1 MFSFINV
8 AIIVL
13 CFILYIFSFF
23 SRTYFILIVYF
34 TPSVISSDDCWMS
47 VKIMLDQC
55 NTQNYTKV
63 KFVFYIPLRLN
74 FMALTLSGR
83 VASTAYHEKP
93 PVFPGG
99 MPVITW
105 IKICFLWKMNQQ
117 YRNFFNDS
125 KIHRIRRNI
134 LKTRLWLF
142 IRFRS
147 NTCKSAC
154 KNLAYVIYAKSLCK
168 AVLL

>member
-1 MFSFINV
+1 MFSFISV

-13 CFILYIFSFF
+13 CFILYIFPFF
-23 SRTYFILIVYF
+23 SGTYFILIVYF
-34 TPSVISSDDCWMS
+34 TPSVISSDDF
-47 VKIMLDQC
+47 VKIMLDVC

-74 FMALTLSGR
+74 FMALNPFRSSGKH
-83 VASTAYHEKP
+83 STSWKTNS
-93 PVFPGG
+93 FPGG

-105 IKICFLWKMNQQ
+105 IKVCFLWKMNQQ
-117 YRNFFNDS
+117 YRIFFNES
-125 KIHRIRRNI
+125 KIDRIRRNI

-142 IRFRS
+142 IWFCS
-147 NTCKSAC
+147 NTCKSTC
-154 KNLAYVIYAKSLCK
+154 KNLAYVICTKSLCK